1 MSHTFIA
8 MWDCN
13 GLEYIDDV
21 TADEQRVMWEK
32 LQGKESPRHALAN
45 PFHLRLRA
53 QTNPQRNY
61 EIYFFSVDREI
72 TKEDLVD
79 AFANDPQYMVNHIR
93 KNGECFYSN
102 AESQKERVIV

>member
-32 LQGKESPRHALAN
+32 LQGKSSPRHALAN

-53 QTNPQRNY
+53 QANPQRNY
-61 EIYFFSVDREI
+61 EIYLFSVDDGI
-72 TKEDLVD
+72 TKQDLVE
-79 AFANDPQYMVNHIR
+79 AFDTSPQYMVDHIR
-93 KNGECFYSN
+93 KNGECFYSDR
-102 AESQKERVIV
+102 ASQKERVIV

>member
-32 LQGKESPRHALAN
+32 LQGKSSPVQDMLLLTHSILDSGHRPILNATMK
-45 PFHLRLRA
+45 F
-53 QTNPQRNY
+53 
-61 EIYFFSVDREI
+61 I
-72 TKEDLVD
+72 
-79 AFANDPQYMVNHIR
+79 
-93 KNGECFYSN
+93 CFLLMT
-102 AESQKERVIV
+102 E